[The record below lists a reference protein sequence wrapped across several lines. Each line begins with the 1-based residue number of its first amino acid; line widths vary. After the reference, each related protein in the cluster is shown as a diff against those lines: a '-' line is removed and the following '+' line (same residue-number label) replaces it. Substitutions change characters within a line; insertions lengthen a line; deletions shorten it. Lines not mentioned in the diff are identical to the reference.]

1 VHFCWPFSNVYDAVF
16 VFVFVAEFQ
25 VSCTGP
31 SYSKVYIIL
40 SNVGGLVG
48 EHIVRKQTFK

>member
-1 VHFCWPFSNVYDAVF
+1 MHFCWPFSNVYDAVF